1 MFQKTPLVS
10 PLKTSTYFLAC
21 LNPIYFVYYICKR
34 LREKLKKGKGY
45 GIRSQKVFRQKMLG
59 REIQLLRGYRK
70 ILSFCRQY
78 HV

>member
-1 MFQKTPLVS
+1 MFLKTPLVS
-10 PLKTSTYFLAC
+10 SLKTSTYFFAC
-21 LNPIYFVYYICKR
+21 VNLILFVYYICKR

-45 GIRSQKVFRQKMLG
+45 DLQSQEFYRQKMLG

-70 ILSFCRQY
+70 IFSFCRQY